1 IVDRFPATV
10 YRNPNAD
17 SFIVGISPTGAVLT
31 VMGRSIDGNWW
42 QVQTPLG
49 AGWVNAGEVAF
60 RGEETLVERVGDPGP
75 SFDGPTIRVNADVAV
90 TTQPGSGDVIATL
103 AAGTAVPATGRNADN
118 TWWQVTGVF
127 GIGWI
132 PVSAVS
138 LAGASDYIR
147 VVSDTGVDGPVYT
160 GAAFATAVVE
170 VERKVAY
177 AEGGFSSAPMWA
189 ASLGE
194 QLGVIARS
202 PDGLWLRVTKTGFS
216 GWMNFSG
223 LTLQGDMAG
232 IPVYN
237 IFVPATNVAVVNI
250 HRLNIRS
257 GPGAEYDDLT
267 SVPGGTNLNVTGRHP
282 TLPWLRVSGSFGVGW
297 VRIMHIIFRGVW
309 DEVPVVTEPVGSL
322 EIPMAVLE
330 FDRIVYSQPDIN
342 LPTGAMLAGGLYNII
357 GWTADYKWAK
367 IETPS
372 GQVWIPSDQFL
383 VRGTGNNAPVIQ

>member
-1 IVDRFPATV
+1 MIRCVRVAVLAGLILSMIVSMLALTAAPALAQGGNTVTVNTGAAHVRSGPSLHTTALGSVSGGTVLPVTGRSTNSGWWRVTSSFGTGWVSAELVIFSGVLNTVPVVNQPAGTYEAPTVIVDRFPATV

-75 SFDGPTIRVNADVAV
+75 SFDGPTIRVNADVVV
-90 TTQPGSGDVIATL
+90 TTQPGGGDVIATL

-147 VVSDTGVDGPVYT
+147 IVSDTGVDGPVYT

-189 ASLGE
+189 A
-194 QLGVIARS
+194 
-202 PDGLWLRVTKTGFS
+202 
-216 GWMNFSG
+216 
-223 LTLQGDMAG
+223 
-232 IPVYN
+232 
-237 IFVPATNVAVVNI
+237 
-250 HRLNIRS
+250 
-257 GPGAEYDDLT
+257 
-267 SVPGGTNLNVTGRHP
+267 
-282 TLPWLRVSGSFGVGW
+282 
-297 VRIMHIIFRGVW
+297 
-309 DEVPVVTEPVGSL
+309 
-322 EIPMAVLE
+322 
-330 FDRIVYSQPDIN
+330 
-342 LPTGAMLAGGLYNII
+342 
-357 GWTADYKWAK
+357 
-367 IETPS
+367 
-372 GQVWIPSDQFL
+372 
-383 VRGTGNNAPVIQ
+383 